1 MQDEIK
7 KEKIKINSNLNEK
20 QAAKYLGL
28 QNKQTLANWRHMRKG
43 PAYCRVG
50 RRIIYRLEDLD
61 AYLNTHRIDPE
72 SASINSVG

>member
-7 KEKIKINSNLNEK
+7 KEKIKISTNLNET
-20 QAAKYLGL
+20 QAARYLGL

-50 RRIIYRLEDLD
+50 RRIIWFIRQMSTKY
-61 AYLNTHRIDPE
+61 
-72 SASINSVG
+72 

>member
-1 MQDEIK
+1 MNTIMNQ
-7 KEKIKINSNLNEK
+7 NLTET
-20 QAAKYLGL
+20 QAAEYLSL

-72 SASINSVG
+72 SVNIDSME